1 MAYCFHGVKKWRWAQ
16 NGSVKQIAAYCTTC
30 GAFMHWGSKIA
41 GVKTPKQVKLFK

>member
-16 NGSVKQIAAYCTTC
+16 NGQVKQIAAYCTTC

-41 GVKTPKQVKLFK
+41 GQKDPQVKLFKK